1 MKQFKVTCKVLYW
14 FDEVRLVEAESEED
28 IDDEAIKNGEIIAS
42 DLDTLDQIN
51 EIDSIEPLD
60 SDELEYE
67 N

>member
-1 MKQFKVTCKVLYW
+1 MKQFKVRCKVLYW

-28 IDDEAIKNGEIIAS
+28 IDDEAIKNGEIVES

-51 EIDSIEPLD
+51 EIDSIEPWY
-60 SDELEYE
+60 SDEL

>member
-28 IDDEAIKNGEIIAS
+28 IDDEAIKNGEIVES

-51 EIDSIEPLD
+51 EIDSIEPWD
-60 SDELEYE
+60 SDELD
-67 N
+67 

>member
-14 FDEVRLVEAESEED
+14 FDEVRLVEAESEDD

-51 EIDSIEPLD
+51 EIDSIEPWD
-60 SDELEYE
+60 SDELD
-67 N
+67 

>member
-28 IDDEAIKNGEIIAS
+28 IDDEAIKNGEILES

-51 EIDSIEPLD
+51 EIYSIEPLD
-60 SDELEYE
+60 SGELE
-67 N
+67 

>member
-1 MKQFKVTCKVLYW
+1 MKQFKVRCKVLYW

-28 IDDEAIKNGEIIAS
+28 IDDEAIKNGEILES

-60 SDELEYE
+60 SDELD
-67 N
+67 

>member
-28 IDDEAIKNGEIIAS
+28 IDDSVIENGEIVAS

-51 EIDSIEPLD
+51 EIVSIESWN
-60 SDELEYE
+60 SDELE
-67 N
+67 

>member
-28 IDDEAIKNGEIIAS
+28 IDDSAIENGEIVAS

-51 EIDSIEPLD
+51 EIVSIESWD
-60 SDELEYE
+60 SDELE
-67 N
+67 

>member
-1 MKQFKVTCKVLYW
+1 MKQFKVRCKVLYW

-28 IDDEAIKNGEIIAS
+28 IDDEAIKNGEIVES

-51 EIDSIEPLD
+51 EIDSIEPWYL
-60 SDELEYE
+60 DEL

>member
-14 FDEVRLVEAESEED
+14 FDEVRLVEAESEDD
-28 IDDEAIKNGEIIAS
+28 IDDEAIKNGEIVAS

-51 EIDSIEPLD
+51 EIDSIEPWD

>member
-28 IDDEAIKNGEIIAS
+28 IDDRAIENGEIVAS

-51 EIDSIEPLD
+51 EIVSIESWN
-60 SDELEYE
+60 SDELE
-67 N
+67 

>member
-14 FDEVRLVEAESEED
+14 FDELRLVEAESEED
-28 IDDEAIKNGEIIAS
+28 IDDEAIKNGEIVAS

-60 SDELEYE
+60 SDELD
-67 N
+67 

>member
-28 IDDEAIKNGEIIAS
+28 IDDSAIENGEIVAS

-51 EIDSIEPLD
+51 EIGSIEPWD
-60 SDELEYE
+60 SDELE
-67 N
+67 

>member
-28 IDDEAIKNGEIIAS
+28 IDDEAIKNGEIVES
-42 DLDTLDQIN
+42 DLDTLDRIN

-60 SDELEYE
+60 SDELD
-67 N
+67 